1 MMGGL
6 RVSRKKRTT
15 TTTRTRHD
23 HHENEDK
30 NECDIALNEYQGF
43 EFRFFGSSLDTR
55 GMQHQLRSAIYRPI
69 LKVMTLAR
77 AAGWRP
83 RCRRQGRNGRPTW
96 VILAACAVRPL
107 RG

>member
-1 MMGGL
+1 MMGGF
-6 RVSRKKRTT
+6 RVSREKHAED
-15 TTTRTRHD
+15 HD
-23 HHENEDK
+23 HREHEY
-30 NECDIALNEYQGF
+30 DITLQP
-43 EFRFFGSSLDTR
+43 LDHANTPLRRRADPFPHDPR

-69 LKVMTLAR
+69 LTVMTLAR

-96 VILAACAVRPL
+96 VIWAACAVRPL